1 MILSDVSIKRPVFAA
16 VISLMLVTVG
26 LIAFT
31 RLPLRELPNIDPPVV
46 SIDVSYPGAAAGVVE
61 TRVTQ
66 VLEDAVAG
74 IEGVD
79 LVTSSSRNGRAS
91 VNLEF
96 TLERDI
102 ESAANDVR
110 DAVSRVADRLPEEAD
125 PPQVAKV
132 EADAEVIIWIRVVQ
146 EGADA
151 LELTDYAD
159 RYIVDRFSSIPGVA
173 QVRLNGGQRYA
184 MRIWLDDDALTARG
198 LTVGDVE
205 NALRRENLEL
215 PAGRLE
221 SQDRDFLLRVNRSF
235 DSPEAFGQLVLR
247 TLPDGQSVRLSDVA
261 RVARESAERRSW
273 FRGNAEPQL
282 ALGIVKT
289 STANSLQVARDV
301 RDEIKRINPGLPDG
315 MSMGINFDTTVF
327 IDAAVQKVYSTL
339 FEAILLVLLVI
350 WLFLGSVRAS
360 LIPAV
365 TVPVCLMAAFI
376 ALWLFGYSINLLTL
390 LALVLCIGLVVDD
403 AIVVLEN
410 AQRRIDAGEPP
421 MLGSSRG
428 TRQVAFAVIATTAVL
443 VAVFLPMAFIEGN
456 NGRLFRELAVTMASA
471 IAISALIALTLT
483 PMMCSLILEPHDR
496 NRITG
501 FDAHVNAFLDS
512 VSRRYAHSL
521 ESLLSRRA
529 ATVSA
534 MLGVLALSA
543 GLYVLVPKEL
553 APAEDRGVFFVSVNG
568 PEGAGFD
575 YTVKQMEQV
584 QSELMALMAEDGA
597 IDRINATVPGGFGPS
612 EEMHTGRATVL
623 LKPWSERGLDTATVV
638 EDARKRL
645 SVIPGVQARPQQPNG
660 LVRGGGQ
667 PVQLVLQ
674 GSDYNELVQWRDRLL
689 KRMEDNPDLTGADS
703 DYKETRPQL
712 RLDVDRERAAA
723 LGVSNQEIGRTLES
737 LLGSRRVGTYIQ
749 GGEEYDVIVQAAAE
763 GRRTP
768 SDLLS
773 INVRTASGDLVP
785 LASVLQ
791 VSELAEPGS
800 FNRFNRLRA
809 ITVSAGLKPEANLG
823 EAIAWLQRTAA
834 EELPSTVQVDYKGQ
848 SREYLKSGQAVLFTF
863 ALALLVVYLV
873 LAAQFE
879 SLIHPLVILLTVP
892 MAVFGALLGLWLMG
906 GSLNLFSQVGIIMLI
921 GLAAKN
927 GILIVEFA
935 NQRRDAGLGVREA
948 ILEAAAVRLRPI
960 LMTSIATAAGALP
973 LMLGTGPG
981 SASRQA
987 IGIVVV
993 FGVLAATAL
1002 TLFVVP
1008 VVYRWL
1014 APYTDSPEQRA
1025 RELERLAVAVPDREA
1040 EQGA

>member
-1 MILSDVSIKRPVFAA
+1 MILSDISIKRPVFAA

-26 LIAFT
+26 MIAFT
-31 RLPLRELPNIDPPVV
+31 KLPLRELPNIDPPVV
-46 SIDVSYPGAAAGVVE
+46 SIDVAYPGAAAGVVE
-61 TRVTQ
+61 TRITQ

-79 LVTSSSRNGRAS
+79 LVTSTSRNGRAS

-132 EADAEVIIWIRVVQ
+132 EADAEVIIWVRLVQ
-146 EGADA
+146 KDADPLA
-151 LELTDYAD
+151 LTDYAE
-159 RYIVDRFSSIPGVA
+159 RYLVDRFSSIPGVA
-173 QVRLNGGQRYA
+173 QVRLSGGQRYA
-184 MRIWLDDDALTARG
+184 MRVWLNDNALAARALT
-198 LTVGDVE
+198 VSDVE

-221 SQDRDFLLRVNRSF
+221 SKDRDFLLRVNRSF
-235 DSPEAFGQLVLR
+235 DTPQDFEKLVLK

-261 RVARESAERRSW
+261 RIARESADRRAW
-273 FRGNAEPQL
+273 FRGNGEPQL

-289 STANSLQVARDV
+289 STANSLQVSRDV
-301 RDEIKRINPGLPDG
+301 RSEIERINTGLPEG
-315 MSMGINFDTTVF
+315 MSMGINFDSTIF
-327 IDAAVQKVYSTL
+327 IDAAVKKVYSTL
-339 FEAILLVLLVI
+339 FEAIALVLLVI

-421 MLGSSRG
+421 MLGAFRG

-471 IAISALIALTLT
+471 IAISAVVALTLT
-483 PMMCSLILEPHDR
+483 PMMCSLILRPHKAGASGFEAR
-496 NRITG
+496 LNR
-501 FDAHVNAFLDS
+501 FLDA
-512 VSRRYAHSL
+512 VSLRYAHWL
-521 ESLLSRRA
+521 EKLLQKRTAVAMSMLLILGA
-529 ATVSA
+529 SA
-534 MLGVLALSA
+534 VLYS
-543 GLYVLVPKEL
+543 LVPKEL

-584 QSELMALMAEDGA
+584 QAELLALSSKDNA
-597 IDRINATVPGGFGPS
+597 IDRINAVVPGGFGAS

-623 LKPWSERGLDTATVV
+623 LKPWDQRTSDTTAVV
-638 EDARKRL
+638 EETRKL
-645 SVIPGVQARPQQPNG
+645 LAKIPGVQARPQQPTG
-660 LVRGGGQ
+660 LVRSRGQ

-674 GSDYNELVQWRDRLL
+674 GSDFNELTQWRDRLL
-689 KRMEDNPDLTGADS
+689 KRMEQNPQLTGPDS

-712 RLDVDRERAAA
+712 RLDINRERAAA

-737 LLGSRRVGTYIQ
+737 LLGSRRVGTYVQ
-749 GGEEYDVIVQAAAE
+749 EGEEYDVIVQAEAAN
-763 GRRTP
+763 RQSP

-773 INVRTASGDLVP
+773 IQVRTGSGALVP
-785 LASVLQ
+785 LASVID
-791 VSELAEPGS
+791 VRELAEPGS

-823 EAIAWLQRTAA
+823 EALDWLQQTAK
-834 EELPSTVQVDYKGQ
+834 EELPGNVQFDFKGE
-848 SREYLKSGQAVLFTF
+848 SREYLQSGQAVFFTF

-879 SLIHPLVILLTVP
+879 SLIHPLVILMTVP

-935 NQRRDAGLGVREA
+935 NQRRDAGLTVHQAIIEA
-948 ILEAAAVRLRPI
+948 SSVRLRPI
-960 LMTSIATAAGALP
+960 LMTSIATAAGAMP
-973 LMLGTGPG
+973 LMLGSGPG
-981 SASRQA
+981 SGSRQA

-993 FGVLAATAL
+993 FGVLAATLL
-1002 TLFVVP
+1002 TLFIVP
-1008 VVYRWL
+1008 VIYRWL
-1014 APYTDSPEQRA
+1014 APYTQSPEQRG
-1025 RELERLAVAVPDREA
+1025 RELEQQAHQLSDA
-1040 EQGA
+1040 ESSSH

>member
-1 MILSDVSIKRPVFAA
+1 MILSDISIKRPVFAA

-46 SIDVSYPGAAAGVVE
+46 SIDVAYPGAAAGVVE

-96 TLERDI
+96 TLEREI

-110 DAVSRVADRLPEEAD
+110 DAVSRVADRLPEEANA
-125 PPQVAKV
+125 PEIAKV
-132 EADAEVIIWIRVVQ
+132 ESDADVIIWIRVVQ
-146 EGADA
+146 KGADA
-151 LELTDYAD
+151 LALTDYAN
-159 RYIVDRFSSIPGVA
+159 RYLVDRFSSIPGVA
-173 QVRLNGGQRYA
+173 QVRLSGGQRYA
-184 MRIWLDDDALTARG
+184 MRIWLNDDALAARG
-198 LTVGDVE
+198 LTVSDIE

-221 SQDRDFLLRVNRSF
+221 SLDRDFLLRVNRSF
-235 DSPEAFGQLVLR
+235 DSPEAFEKLVLKSM
-247 TLPDGQSVRLSDVA
+247 PDGQSIVLSDVA
-261 RVARESAERRSW
+261 RVARESAERRAW
-273 FRGNAEPQL
+273 FRGNGEPQL
-282 ALGIVKT
+282 ALGIIKT
-289 STANSLQVARDV
+289 STANALQVSRDV
-301 RDEIKRINPGLPDG
+301 RAEIDRINPGLPEG
-315 MSMGINFDTTVF
+315 MNMGINFDTTVF
-327 IDAAVQKVYSTL
+327 IDAAVKKVYSTL
-339 FEAILLVLLVI
+339 FEAIVLVLLVI
-350 WLFLGSVRAS
+350 WLFLGSVRAA

-421 MLGSSRG
+421 MLGAFRG

-483 PMMCSLILEPHDR
+483 PMMCSLILRPHKAGA
-496 NRITG
+496 TG
-501 FDAHVNAFLDS
+501 FEARINSMLERVS
-512 VSRRYAHSL
+512 QSYSRRMQG
-521 ESLLSRRA
+521 LLSKRGTIGIA
-529 ATVSA
+529 MVSI
-534 MLGVLALSA
+534 LGASAL
-543 GLYVLVPKEL
+543 LYLIVPKEL
-553 APAEDRGVFFVSVNG
+553 APAEDRGVFFVAVNG

-584 QSELMALMAEDGA
+584 QTELMALRTNSES
-597 IDRINATVPGGFGPS
+597 IDRINAVVPGGFGAS

-623 LKPWSERGLDTATVV
+623 LKPWKERDMDTSAVV
-638 EDARKRL
+638 EESRKLL
-645 SVIPGVQARPQQPNG
+645 SKIPGVQARPQQPTG

-689 KRMEDNPDLTGADS
+689 KRMEENPDLTGPDS

-712 RLDVDRERAAA
+712 RLEINRERAAA
-723 LGVSNQEIGRTLES
+723 LGVSNQAIGTTLES
-737 LLGSRRVGTYIQ
+737 MLGSRRVGTYVE

-763 GRRTP
+763 QRRSP
-768 SDLLS
+768 SDLLAMH
-773 INVRTASGDLVP
+773 VRTGSGELVP
-785 LASVLQ
+785 LASVI
-791 VSELAEPGS
+791 ELREMAEPGS

-823 EAIAWLQRTAA
+823 ESLDWLQKTAK
-834 EELPSTVQVDYKGQ
+834 EELPGTVQIDFKGQ

-892 MAVFGALLGLWLMG
+892 MAVFGALLGLWLLG

-935 NQRRDAGLGVREA
+935 NQRRDAGLSVDAA
-948 ILEAAAVRLRPI
+948 IIEAASVRLRPI

-981 SASRQA
+981 SGSRQA

-993 FGVLAATAL
+993 FGVLCATLL
-1002 TLFVVP
+1002 TLFIVP
-1008 VVYRWL
+1008 VMYRWL
-1014 APYTDSPEQRA
+1014 APYTQSPEQRA
-1025 RELERLAVAVPDREA
+1025 RDLSKQEAATPDA
-1040 EQGA
+1040 EGAMH